1 MFNKILQREGNVG
14 IYLAADG
21 FAVAEIDASDALLPT
36 LKSVQYVAAS
46 DPIERSKQL
55 ESYIKQHS
63 LKKRPCS
70 VVLDAAY
77 YNLIQMAAP
86 PVEDDELKDALRWS
100 LKDFVDYPVDQAVID
115 VFRVPVQKNKE
126 AKVFVVASL
135 REDIQQVVEFIRKS
149 GLKLVSIDI
158 EELSLGNIIRR
169 IPGHEKG
176 IALLDF
182 EQHHASINLY
192 HDSALYL
199 SRRIDTGI
207 ERMEELQS
215 IGKELME
222 IEEQVYDPI
231 ILDLQRSLDFYESEF
246 AKPPISHLIVSPK
259 HPVLQSFFD
268 YAESH
273 SGLRVEFIH
282 LPQLFPDSM
291 HLDDEAHSNCLLAI
305 AAASRE
311 ERLAV

>member
-1 MFNKILQREGNVG
+1 MLSKVLQQKANVG

-21 FAVAEIDASDALLPT
+21 IAVAEIDASDDLMPG
-36 LKSVQYVAAS
+36 LKSCQYIAAS
-46 DPIERSKQL
+46 DPVERLKQL
-55 ESYIKQHS
+55 ELYIKQHA
-63 LKKRPCS
+63 LKKRSCS

-86 PVEDDELKDALRWS
+86 PVKDEELKDALRWS
-100 LKDFVDYPVDQAVID
+100 VKDFVDYPVDQAVID
-115 VFRVPVQKNKE
+115 VFRVPVQQNRE
-126 AKVFVVASL
+126 GKVFVVTSL
-135 REDIQQVVEFIRKS
+135 REDIQQTVAFIKKS
-149 GLKLVSIDI
+149 GLKLQSIDI
-158 EELSLGNIIRR
+158 EELSLGNIARK

-176 IALLDF
+176 IALLNF
-182 EQHHASINLY
+182 EQHHGSINLY
-192 HDSALYL
+192 HDSALYV

-215 IGKELME
+215 LGSELTA

-231 ILDLQRSLDFYESEF
+231 ILELQRSLDFYESEF
-246 AKPPISHLIVSPK
+246 AKPPISHLVVSPK

-282 LPQLFPDSM
+282 LPQLFPDSTA
-291 HLDDEAHSNCLLAI
+291 LDDEANSNCLLAI

-311 ERLAV
+311 EGRVL